1 MKDKRRRVYRRGN
14 NKYEIVGVCRSF
26 NELKGFIAKELDK
39 GTLPQNII
47 VTDGDGLTFRLFHED
62 ILEPGV

>member
-1 MKDKRRRVYRRGN
+1 M
-14 NKYEIVGVCRSF
+14 GVCRSF